1 MIMKQWKVL
10 VHLIICASF
19 LILPYAFD
27 PGGLSFP
34 LFDFNQ
40 PIQRSIFL
48 SYILMLGL
56 FYVNYY
62 LLIPRLYLQRKVV
75 LYAFSIIVLCLIVVN
90 TPSTVMRLSGHKPI
104 RPEDAP
110 FRGDQPMDRMP
121 NPQGNRERPHGIP
134 PYTNGIFICTIGVFV
149 TLSLR
154 IHNRWKEN
162 EEKKLSAEL
171 SSLKLQIN
179 PHFLFNTLNSLY
191 AFALKEK
198 SPTTASSILKL
209 SSIMRYVVTESPQD
223 FVSLE
228 KEISYINDYI
238 DLQKMRLDKRV
249 DLRYEV
255 VGDLRGHQIAPLT
268 LIPFIENAFKY
279 GVNPD
284 EASKIGI
291 AIAVEKNTLIMIVEN
306 NKVTVAD
313 DPMMKSGKGIQNTK
327 ARLDYLY
334 QGRYVLAIEDLSETF
349 QVKLTLQL

>member
-1 MIMKQWKVL
+1 MIKNQWKVL
-10 VHLIICASF
+10 VHLVICASF

-48 SYILMLGL
+48 SYVLMLAL

-62 LLIPRLYLQRKVV
+62 LLIPRLYLERKVV
-75 LYAFSIIVLCLIVVN
+75 LYAFTIIVLCLIVVN
-90 TPSTVMRLSGHKPI
+90 TPGTVMRLSGHRPV
-104 RPEDAP
+104 RPEGAP
-110 FRGDQPMDRMP
+110 FRRDQPMDPMS
-121 NPQGNRERPHGIP
+121 NPQNKRGHHGIP
-134 PYTNGIFICTIGVFV
+134 PYTNGIFICTIGIFV

-209 SSIMRYVVTESPQD
+209 SGIMRYVVTEAPQD

-228 KEISYINDYI
+228 KEIGYINDYI
-238 DLQKMRLDKRV
+238 DLQKMRLDKSV
-249 DLRYEV
+249 DLKYEV
-255 VGDLRGHQIAPLT
+255 FGDLAGHQIAPLT

-284 EASKIGI
+284 EPSKILVS
-291 AIAVEKNTLIMIVEN
+291 IAVEKNSLVMIVDN
-306 NKVTVAD
+306 KKVTIAD

-334 QGRYVLAIEDLSETF
+334 QGKHALVIDDLSDAF
-349 QVKLTLQL
+349 HVKLTLQL